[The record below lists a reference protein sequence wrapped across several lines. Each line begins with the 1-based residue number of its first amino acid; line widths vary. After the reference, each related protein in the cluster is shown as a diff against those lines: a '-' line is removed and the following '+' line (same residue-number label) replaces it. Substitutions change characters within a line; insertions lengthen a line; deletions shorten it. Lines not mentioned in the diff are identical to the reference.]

1 MYQKFKKRKRIYKE
15 KIRIAN
21 ILGPVCVYRTDR
33 HILARR
39 VRGRCAVA
47 SSNARVCSLV
57 AIIWIKCATTSA
69 VRRPRLESFLY
80 FSATRKGGNNLLRE
94 NNKCVVD
101 GGLVPLSLSFS
112 LFLFPSLVPSSLA
125 ARSFTPRVHA
135 AYRTVHTRVF
145 SVSPRF
151 MSLDGRADLEDR
163 SFVRLCV
170 LCLVRRGFWP
180 PFARVLRRDKY
191 RAAKIFVI
199 RSSGAF
205 ERKVGWAWTCVEK
218 ALVTFT
224 VKDRNSLC
232 ACVF

>member
-1 MYQKFKKRKRIYKE
+1 MMYQKFKKRKWIYKE

-80 FSATRKGGNNLLRE
+80 FSATRKGGIIYSGRTTSVSLTE
-94 NNKCVVD
+94 ASF
-101 GGLVPLSLSFS
+101 PSLSLSLS
-112 LFLFPSLVPSSLA
+112 LFLFPSLIPSSLA

-205 ERKVGWAWTCVEK
+205 ERKVGWAWLRRK
-218 ALVTFT
+218 NGRYIYR
-224 VKDRNSLC
+224 KG
-232 ACVF
+232 